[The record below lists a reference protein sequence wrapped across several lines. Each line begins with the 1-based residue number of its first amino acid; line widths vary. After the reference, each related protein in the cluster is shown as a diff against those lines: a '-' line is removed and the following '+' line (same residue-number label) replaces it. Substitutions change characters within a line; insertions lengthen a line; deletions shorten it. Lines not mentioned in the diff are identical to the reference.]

1 MKKFVF
7 SLEKVLRYKRQ
18 ILGMHKNELAR
29 LQAAHTEL
37 EEEITGLEREFGS
50 LNQDLAGKLKAG
62 MDPGNMAVYKVYL
75 AKLNSR
81 VRVLFEQK
89 QELLKQIQAKQ
100 KEIVRMNS
108 GISGLERLRDKQ
120 YGEYMA
126 QDRKEQEKFIEEF
139 VGRKNAAE

>member
-18 ILGMHKNELAR
+18 ILGMRKNELAR

-37 EEEITGLEREFGS
+37 EEEITGLDREFAS

-62 MDPGNMAVYKVYL
+62 MDPRNMAVYKVYL